1 MSAQSLLP
9 EVTTKQA
16 RVLRTPILDYALPND
31 HPTELLL
38 KSYTSMQHLSTPQET
53 ICQFFL
59 DIVKQWSP
67 ELVLYE
73 FNNLFINAAKTG
85 SSNPHQA
92 IHQLISSANE
102 QDFINTLKRCCYILL
117 NNWVATR
124 QYKYTQ
130 DLVKIFSNSAA
141 NARTSSG
148 NLKTL
153 NIWIKNFVNS
163 QNYQDLKLFVA
174 KYANWDKGHWKSRY
188 TSYLLAPQY
197 IDSNNS
203 IEQRQAAKGLAK
215 QLKDQF
221 KFDLAMYTARSESAA
236 SRHRKPENPTAL
248 GDEALRLIKKVVAK
262 RGNFSYANIANIFLK
277 QTEGIKYNYFKQSLL
292 KYLFYS
298 SENYEF
304 VESIKKQIGEK
315 LEVAY
320 EDYSDYTV
328 NKSLILKSCNRLI
341 DYLIT
346 EKNGEP
352 SPLFMALASQGN
364 ALTLVMLLLKI
375 ILISPPTRTHLEV
388 CIAKVIEYYEGYD
401 QEECQWVINFLEI
414 LKITITIYTE
424 NVQYNL
430 VNMKKAN
437 IAENSNVDE
446 NGYRI
451 FSQTK
456 LKRPQ

>member
-1 MSAQSLLP
+1 MPAQSLFP

-16 RVLRTPILDYALPND
+16 RVLRTPILYYALPND

-38 KSYTSMQHLSTPQET
+38 KSYTSMPNLPTPQET

-73 FNNLFINAAKTG
+73 FNNLFINGGKTG

-117 NNWVATR
+117 NNWVASR

-130 DLVKIFSNSAA
+130 DLVKIFANSAT
-141 NARTSSG
+141 NARTSYQ
-148 NLKTL
+148 NLKPL
-153 NIWIKNFVNS
+153 NIWIDNFVNS

-174 KYANWDKGHWKSRY
+174 KYANWDKTHWKSRY

-197 IDSNNS
+197 VDSNNS

-236 SRHRKPENPTAL
+236 SKHRKTENPTAL
-248 GDEALRLIKKVVAK
+248 GDEALRLVKKVVAK

-277 QTEGIKYNYFKQSLL
+277 QTEGIKYKYFKQSLI

-298 SENYEF
+298 SENSEF
-304 VESIKKQIGEK
+304 VEYIKNKLGEK
-315 LEVAY
+315 LQITY
-320 EDYSDYTV
+320 EDYNEENV
-328 NKSLILKSCNRLI
+328 NKSLLLKTCNRII

-364 ALTLVMLLLKI
+364 ALTLVIILLKI
-375 ILISPPTRTHLEV
+375 ILISSPTRTHLEI
-388 CIAKVIEYYEGYD
+388 CIAKVIEYYEGYA

-430 VNMKKAN
+430 VNMEKSN
-437 IAENSNVDE
+437 IAEKSNVDE
-446 NGYRI
+446 NGYRV

-456 LKRPQ
+456 LKRQQ